1 MIPPDVWLLNNC
13 QNKECC
19 LGIRWNG
26 NNYHIDLALMKINV
40 SKLQDINQ
48 YKWQYQM
55 NQIQILRNNLYNEP
69 GILTKLEKA
78 LSYIKPDVLYILPPV
93 SELIKYVII
102 QIFAIENKIK
112 SYSIIMFIT

>member
-1 MIPPDVWLLNNC
+1 
-13 QNKECC
+13 
-19 LGIRWNG
+19 
-26 NNYHIDLALMKINV
+26 
-40 SKLQDINQ
+40 
-48 YKWQYQM
+48 M

-112 SYSIIMFIT
+112 SYSIIMFITYNPEMSIAVEKLPLPHRDVRKKS